1 MKILPATD
9 QSAGTYSGVLVFQR
23 EAELA
28 LTPDTNILE
37 IFVAGDT
44 ATNIYTQLHN
54 TKSTRPMVHDLMFN
68 MLTRAAQTNGRQ
80 WQLLRVAIVALE
92 NDIFVGRLFFGD
104 PATGVVSWDCDCRP
118 SDGVYLSLRSSCP
131 FYVAKSVWDLAA
143 VPIRASKVHMIAVHE
158 AHMAAVQQQQ
168 QQHGHA
174 HQQQQPQPA
183 PQQQQQQQ
191 QGGAVSSSG
200 NGSATN
206 FPRAS
211 SGTWG
216 AQDGAMAPPP
226 APSSPSDD
234 YTQLKPDDLDAI
246 KLLKRELAVAVRE
259 EDYAAAIRLRDHP
272 FLQMYRRIE
281 ALNHL
286 GRGEEAARLHNEL
299 VVMVQRTHAEAAH

>member
-1 MKILPATD
+1 
-9 QSAGTYSGVLVFQR
+9 
-23 EAELA
+23 
-28 LTPDTNILE
+28 
-37 IFVAGDT
+37 
-44 ATNIYTQLHN
+44 
-54 TKSTRPMVHDLMFN
+54 MVHDLMFN

-104 PATGVVSWDCDCRP
+104 PATGVVAWDCDCRP
-118 SDGVYLSLRSSCP
+118 SDGVYLSLRSGCP
-131 FYVAKSVWDLAA
+131 FYVAQSVWDLAA

-174 HQQQQPQPA
+174 HPQQQQP
-183 PQQQQQQQ
+183 PQQQQH
-191 QGGAVSSSG
+191 GGTVSSSG
-200 NGSATN
+200 NGTV

-211 SGTWG
+211 SGAWG
-216 AQDGAMAPPP
+216 VQQEGASGTVTP
-226 APSSPSDD
+226 ASRPSPSDD

-259 EDYAAAIRLRDHP
+259 EDYAAAVRLRDHP
-272 FLQMYRRIE
+272 FMQMYRRIE

-286 GRGEEAARLHNEL
+286 GRGEEATRLQNDL
-299 VVMVQRTHAEAAH
+299 VAMVQRMHAEAAY

>member
-23 EAELA
+23 DADLT

-44 ATNIYTQLHN
+44 ATNIYTQLQN
-54 TKSTRPMVHDLMFN
+54 TKSARPMVHDLMFN

-104 PATGVVSWDCDCRP
+104 PATGVVAWDCDCRP
-118 SDGVYLSLRSSCP
+118 SDGVYLSMRSGCP
-131 FYVAKSVWDLAA
+131 FYVAQIVWDVAA

-158 AHMAAVQQQQ
+158 AHMAAE
-168 QQHGHA
+168 G
-174 HQQQQPQPA
+174 
-183 PQQQQQQQ
+183 
-191 QGGAVSSSG
+191 
-200 NGSATN
+200 
-206 FPRAS
+206 AS
-211 SGTWG
+211 SIV
-216 AQDGAMAPPP
+216 PPP
-226 APSSPSDD
+226 SPPSASDD
-234 YTQLKPDDLDAI
+234 YTQLKPDDMDAI

-272 FLQMYRRIE
+272 FMQMYRRIE

-286 GRGEEAARLHNEL
+286 GRGEEATRLQNEL
-299 VVMVQRTHAEAAH
+299 VAMVQRTHAEATY